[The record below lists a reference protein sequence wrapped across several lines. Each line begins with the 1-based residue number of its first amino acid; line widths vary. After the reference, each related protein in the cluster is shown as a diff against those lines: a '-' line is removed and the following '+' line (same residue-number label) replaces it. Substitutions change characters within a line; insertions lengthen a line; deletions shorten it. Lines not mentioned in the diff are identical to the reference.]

1 MLHSSMGN
9 KISRAPPIEK
19 LREDLR
25 DSCRWCAALL
35 GAFGTISS
43 SYRPTVKHLQFKWVL
58 RDQQYEF
65 SALAQT
71 SRGQQPE
78 VEAELVEIW
87 TWLQRQKL
95 RPGQFGWD
103 ATRKTLTSK
112 IETLSVSQGA
122 VEGDG
127 ETIFHPQETRLVLTL
142 PDTVAVNF
150 RFEFNVVDDRG

>member
-1 MLHSSMGN
+1 M
-9 KISRAPPIEK
+9 
-19 LREDLR
+19 
-25 DSCRWCAALL
+25 
-35 GAFGTISS
+35 
-43 SYRPTVKHLQFKWVL
+43 KHFQFKWVL
-58 RDQQYEF
+58 RDQQYVF

-71 SRGQQPE
+71 SRTQQPE

-103 ATRKTLTSK
+103 ATRKTTTTK
-112 IETLSVSQGA
+112 METLSVSHGA
-122 VEGDG
+122 LESDG

-142 PDTVAVNF
+142 PDTAAVNF

>member
-1 MLHSSMGN
+1 MPW
-9 KISRAPPIEK
+9 ADPEK
-19 LREDLR
+19 ADRLCLVRGQ
-25 DSCRWCAALL
+25 S
-35 GAFGTISS
+35 GAFGTIPSFL
-43 SYRPTVKHLQFKWVL
+43 PPNDEHFQFKWVL

-78 VEAELVEIW
+78 VEDELVEIW

-122 VEGDG
+122 IDSDG
-127 ETIFHPQETRLVLTL
+127 ETIFHPQETRQVLTL

>member
-1 MLHSSMGN
+1 M
-9 KISRAPPIEK
+9 
-19 LREDLR
+19 
-25 DSCRWCAALL
+25 
-35 GAFGTISS
+35 
-43 SYRPTVKHLQFKWVL
+43 KHFQFKWVL

-71 SRGQQPE
+71 SRGHQPE

-87 TWLQRQKL
+87 TWLLRQKL
-95 RPGQFGWD
+95 RPGKFGWD

-112 IETLSVSQGA
+112 IETLSVSHGT
-122 VEGDG
+122 VESDG

-142 PDTVAVNF
+142 PDTAAVNF

>member
-1 MLHSSMGN
+1 M
-9 KISRAPPIEK
+9 
-19 LREDLR
+19 
-25 DSCRWCAALL
+25 
-35 GAFGTISS
+35 
-43 SYRPTVKHLQFKWVL
+43 KHFQFKWVL

-78 VEAELVEIW
+78 VDAELVEIW

-122 VEGDG
+122 VDSDG